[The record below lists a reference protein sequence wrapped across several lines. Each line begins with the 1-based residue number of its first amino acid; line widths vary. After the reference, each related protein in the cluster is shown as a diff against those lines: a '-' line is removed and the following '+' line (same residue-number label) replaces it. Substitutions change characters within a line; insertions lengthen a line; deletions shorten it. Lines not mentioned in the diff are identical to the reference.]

1 METVMRKVTSI
12 YDKKFLGS
20 YIRDQ
25 ERQPKFE
32 RTFFLG
38 VLATMLAPQLIF
50 CFYFG
55 NVFALVF
62 LACAL
67 SGVVLAKN
75 YRRVTSPIVELRLG
89 IVAQDQ
95 ESSETNLR
103 KIA

>member
-1 METVMRKVTSI
+1 MRTVTSI

-38 VLATMLAPQLIF
+38 VASTVLVPQLIF
-50 CFYFG
+50 CFFFG
-55 NVFALVF
+55 SAFALVF

-67 SGVVLAKN
+67 SGGVVGKN
-75 YRRVTSPIVELRLG
+75 YRRFPSPIVELRLNT
-89 IVAQDQ
+89 VAPEQANSATDRQ
-95 ESSETNLR
+95 
-103 KIA
+103 KVA